1 MKSEWLAA
9 NIGREDPSEF
19 KLLQQATKENEN
31 GTSKALK
38 HVSDSAFNKFNES
51 IGVTTNGQ

>member
-1 MKSEWLAA
+1 VSSNCYSK
-9 NIGREDPSEF
+9 P
-19 KLLQQATKENEN
+19 QKENEN